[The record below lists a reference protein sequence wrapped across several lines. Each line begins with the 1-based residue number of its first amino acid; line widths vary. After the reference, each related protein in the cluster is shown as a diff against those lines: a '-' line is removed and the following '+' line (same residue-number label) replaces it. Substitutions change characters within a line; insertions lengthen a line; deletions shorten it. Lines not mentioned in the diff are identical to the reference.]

1 MSQENIGARETG
13 AINQQRHHYNYF
25 DQNTNTNSCV
35 IYNILIYSYY
45 NTKS

>member
-25 DQNTNTNSCV
+25 DQNTNTA
-35 IYNILIYSYY
+35 ILCRKVSTGL
-45 NTKS
+45 NAHACG